1 MQKASTA
8 LKGCAILRFDSRSL
22 AKRVL
27 RRYVVG
33 GIAGLAVFSAVINGS
48 VHADPADD
56 GVAKINELSRQ
67 AEQLTESMHSA
78 QLDLDNK
85 LQVQAAAEKKHID
98 DLAAIDAT
106 KAQLATYQGAVDN
119 FAAAV
124 YMGGRTDG
132 LNAILT
138 AESPQG
144 LIDKMAVQKVMA
156 TEMAAQMQS
165 YRRLSDEAA
174 KAEAASAK
182 SAAEAKTAA
191 EQAAAVRADLQR
203 KQSQLQVQI
212 AIVKSRYQTLTPNQ
226 RVALAAPGP
235 VPPPE
240 VLAAPAPEAL
250 PPIDAPPEAPA
261 AAEVIPMAAVPVPGP
276 GTDEGAIAVQAALTR
291 IGDPY
296 VWGGGGPN
304 QFDCSGLVMW
314 SFQQAGIFLPHSS
327 QALAHGGQP
336 VSMDQIQPGD
346 VVNYYS
352 DASHTAIY
360 IGDGMM
366 VHASTFGVPVRVAPV
381 NEAPIYNIR
390 RY

>member
-1 MQKASTA
+1 MK
-8 LKGCAILRFDSRSL
+8 FDRTFL
-22 AKRVL
+22 IERVL
-27 RRYVVG
+27 RRPAVGVVA
-33 GIAGLAVFSAVINGS
+33 GITVFAAVMSGT
-48 VHADPADD
+48 VHADPSED
-56 GVAKINELSRQ
+56 GVAKLNELSRQ
-67 AEQLTESMHSA
+67 AEQLTEAMHTA

-85 LQVQAAAEKKHID
+85 LQAQAAAEKKHSD
-98 DLAAIDAT
+98 DLARADAA
-106 KAQLATYQGAVDN
+106 KGELATYQGAVDK

-156 TEMAAQMQS
+156 TEMSAQMQN
-165 YRRLSDEAA
+165 YRRVNEEAVR
-174 KAEAASAK
+174 AEADSAK
-182 SAAEAKTAA
+182 SAADAKTAA

-212 AIVKSRYQTLTPNQ
+212 AIVKSRYATLTPDQ
-226 RVALAAPGP
+226 RTALAAPGP
-235 VPPPE
+235 VPP
-240 VLAAPAPEAL
+240 VQILAAPAPDAL
-250 PPIDAPPEAPA
+250 PNLDAPPAEAPAPAPEAPA
-261 AAEVIPMAAVPVPGP
+261 PEAVPLAAVPSTG
-276 GTDEGAIAVQAALTR
+276 GGSGEGAIAVQAALTR

-327 QALAHGGQP
+327 QALAAGGQP
-336 VSMDQIQPGD
+336 VSMSDIQPGD
-346 VVNYYS
+346 VINYYS
-352 DASHTAIY
+352 DASHSAIY

-366 VHASTFGVPVRVAPV
+366 VHASTFGVPVRVAPM
-381 NEAPIYNIR
+381 NNAPIYNIR